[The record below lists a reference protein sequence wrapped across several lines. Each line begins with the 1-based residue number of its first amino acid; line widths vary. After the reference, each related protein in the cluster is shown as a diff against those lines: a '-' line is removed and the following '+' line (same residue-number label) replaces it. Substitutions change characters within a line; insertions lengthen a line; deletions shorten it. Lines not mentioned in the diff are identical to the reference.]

1 MTNDV
6 SDLLKEGID
15 RLAATTATTD
25 TEAPATLLHRAR
37 QHNRRR
43 RQTIAGAIA
52 AGTAAVTAAAVIAAT
67 AGTAGSNPD
76 ALHGQTITYVATRAE
91 QALAQLNPA
100 QAIEMDTLTARG
112 GNFGF
117 TVMNTAFNGTTGSTA
132 QLPGVLGDVHAS
144 SEVDWSYDG
153 LYLQHG
159 YSAAGK
165 LVYTITTGS
174 RGYSGAAY
182 PARIR
187 WHNPLTGLPSSPP
200 GGNPPLTCDNA
211 GTGYPSWRPSITKA
225 LSCHLFTLGGSQQI
239 AGVDTIKL
247 VGKPVTSEA
256 ETFRETLW
264 VDPKTY
270 LPLRTSTTFTE
281 AHRTAT
287 LTHDFRW
294 LSPAKAN
301 LARLHAA
308 GQRGSIP
315 ASFRSLPST
324 DLPLPGFDGPGSQG

>member
-1 MTNDV
+1 MSRNV
-6 SDLLKEGID
+6 EELLREGID
-15 RLAATTATTD
+15 RLAADAD
-25 TEAPATLLHRAR
+25 ADAVGPATLLHRAR

-52 AGTAAVTAAAVIAAT
+52 AGTAAVTAAAVIIAT
-67 AGTAGSNPD
+67 AGTAGSNPN

-91 QALAQLNPA
+91 QALTQLNPA
-100 QAIEMDTLTARG
+100 RAIEMDTLSARG

-117 TVMNTAFNGTTGSTA
+117 TVMNSAFNGTTGTA
-132 QLPGVLGDVHAS
+132 QVPGILGDVHAS

-165 LVYTITTGS
+165 LVYTVSIGS
-174 RGYSGAAY
+174 QGEYGAAY

-187 WHNPLTGLPSSPP
+187 WHNPLTGGSSSPP
-200 GGNPPLTCDNA
+200 GGNPSLSCDNA
-211 GTGYPSWRPSITKA
+211 GTGYPSWKPSITKA

-247 VGKPVTSEA
+247 VGKPVTAEG
-256 ETFRETLW
+256 ETFRQTLW

-270 LPLRTSTTFTE
+270 LPLRTSTMFTE

-294 LSPAKAN
+294 LSPTKAN
-301 LARLHAA
+301 LVRLHAA
-308 GQRGSIP
+308 SERGSIP
-315 ASFRSLPST
+315 ASFRSLPAT
-324 DLPLPGFDGPGSQG
+324 DLPLPGFDGPGSAG

>member
-6 SDLLKEGID
+6 SELLKEGID
-15 RLAATTATTD
+15 RLAATVPA
-25 TEAPATLLHRAR
+25 EAPANLLRRAR
-37 QHNRRR
+37 QHTRHRH
-43 RQTIAGAIA
+43 QAFAGAVA
-52 AGTAAVTAAAVIAAT
+52 AGTAAITAAAAIAAT
-67 AGTAGSNPD
+67 AGPAVSTG
-76 ALHGQTITYVATRAE
+76 ALHGQTITYVSTRAE

-100 QAIEMDTLTARG
+100 QAIEFDTLTARG

-117 TVMNTAFNGTTGSTA
+117 TVLNSAFNGTTGGTA
-132 QLPGVLGDVHAS
+132 QLPGVLSGVHAS

-153 LYLQHG
+153 QYLQHG

-165 LVYTITTGS
+165 LVYTVSTS
-174 RGYSGAAY
+174 SQGYSGAAY
-182 PARIR
+182 PAHIR
-187 WHNPLTGLPSSPP
+187 WHNPLTGGSSSPP
-200 GGNPPLTCDNA
+200 GGDPGLTCDNA
-211 GTGYPSWRPSITKA
+211 GTGNPNWKSSITKA
-225 LSCHLFTLGGSQQI
+225 LSCHLFTLGGNQQI

-247 VGKPVTSEA
+247 VGKPVTYEGQ
-256 ETFRETLW
+256 TFRETLW

-294 LSPAKAN
+294 LSPTKAN
-301 LARLHAA
+301 LAALHAA
-308 GQRGSIP
+308 EGRGTIP

-324 DLPLPGFDGPGSQG
+324 DLPLPGFDGPS

>member
-1 MTNDV
+1 MSRNV
-6 SDLLKEGID
+6 EELLREGID
-15 RLAATTATTD
+15 RLASDPDAGAGV
-25 TEAPATLLHRAR
+25 PATLLHRAR

-43 RQTIAGAIA
+43 RQAIAGAIA
-52 AGTAAVTAAAVIAAT
+52 AGTAAVTAAAVIIAT
-67 AGTAGSNPD
+67 AGTAGSNPS

-91 QALAQLNPA
+91 QALTQLNPA
-100 QAIEMDTLTARG
+100 RAIEMDTLSARG

-117 TVMNTAFNGTTGSTA
+117 TVMNTAFNGTTGTA

-165 LVYTITTGS
+165 LVYTVSIGS
-174 RGYSGAAY
+174 QGEYGAAY

-187 WHNPLTGLPSSPP
+187 WHNPLTGGSSSPP
-200 GGNPPLTCDNA
+200 GGNPSLTCDNA
-211 GTGYPSWRPSITKA
+211 GTGYPSWKPSITKA

-239 AGVDTIKL
+239 AGIDTIKL
-247 VGKPVTSEA
+247 VGKPVTAEG
-256 ETFRETLW
+256 ETFRQTLW

-287 LTHDFRW
+287 LTHDFHW
-294 LSPAKAN
+294 LSPTKAN

-308 GQRGSIP
+308 SERGSIP
-315 ASFRSLPST
+315 ASFRSLPAT
-324 DLPLPGFDGPGSQG
+324 DLPLPGFDGPGSAG

>member
-1 MTNDV
+1 MSRNV
-6 SDLLKEGID
+6 EELLREGID
-15 RLAATTATTD
+15 RLAATTAAATD
-25 TEAPATLLHRAR
+25 AGTPATLLHRAR

-43 RQTIAGAIA
+43 RQAIAGAIA

-67 AGTAGSNPD
+67 AGPGANPD

-91 QALAQLNPA
+91 QALAQLNPS
-100 QAIEMDTLTARG
+100 QAIEVDTLTARG
-112 GNFGF
+112 GSFGF

-132 QLPGVLGDVHAS
+132 QLPGVLGSVHAS

-165 LVYTITTGS
+165 LVYTVVTTGS
-174 RGYSGAAY
+174 QGYYGAAY

-200 GGNPPLTCDNA
+200 GGNPALTCDNA
-211 GTGYPSWRPSITKA
+211 GTDFPSWKPSITKA
-225 LSCHLFTLGGSQQI
+225 LSCHLFTLGGNQMI

-247 VGKPVTSEA
+247 VGKPITAEG
-256 ETFRETLW
+256 ETFRQTLW
-264 VDPKTY
+264 VDPKSY
-270 LPLRTSTTFTE
+270 LPLRTSTTFTK
-281 AHRTAT
+281 AHRTGT

-294 LSPAKAN
+294 LSPTKAN

-308 GQRGSIP
+308 SERGRIP

-324 DLPLPGFDGPGSQG
+324 DLPLTGFDGPSK